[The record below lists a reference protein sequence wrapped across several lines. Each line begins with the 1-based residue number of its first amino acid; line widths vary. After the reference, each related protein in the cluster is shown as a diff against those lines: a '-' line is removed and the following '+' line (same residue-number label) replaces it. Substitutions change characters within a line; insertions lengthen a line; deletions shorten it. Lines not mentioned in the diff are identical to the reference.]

1 MIANL
6 KKNKKKGFTLVELI
20 VVIAIIAIIA
30 AVAVPTTISY
40 VNKAKISTADQEATE
55 LMNTLNT
62 SMTDLALDAPVGGVT
77 AEVFGKLLTSV
88 MPEVKNIDYVVVN
101 VDSVTGTDPHTTVKI
116 AVVTTVTADEDD
128 TKKDG
133 KYSDPDLNR
142 KVGAVK
148 EFNWTNMGIQAGA
161 DLDGTYK
168 LTNNNWAKSTT

>member
-62 SMTDLALDAPVGGVT
+62 SMTDLALNAPVGGVT
-77 AEVFGKLLTSV
+77 DVVFGKLLTSV
-88 MPEVKNIDYVVVN
+88 MPEVKNIDSVVVT
-101 VDSVTGTDPHTTVKI
+101 VTSGTGIDTKVKI

-128 TKKDG
+128 TAANG
-133 KYSDPDLNR
+133 KYPAADLGG

-161 DLDGTYK
+161 NLDGTYK
-168 LTNNNWAKSTT
+168 LTNDAWSKSTT

>member
-62 SMTDLALDAPVGGVT
+62 AMTDLALNSDEVT
-77 AEVFGKLLTSV
+77 SETFVNLLKSV
-88 MPEVKNIDYVVVN
+88 MPETKNVNKVVV
-101 VDSVTGTDPHTTVKI
+101 SGTRDAVKI
-116 AVVTTVTADEDD
+116 TVITDVVSDDVT
-128 TKKDG
+128 
-133 KYSDPDLNR
+133 YSGDASGVSAGEGEYYVNAS
-142 KVGAVK
+142 KT
-148 EFNWTNMGIQAGA
+148 FNWTEMGINVEDTNSPIGKTFSFSN
-161 DLDGTYK
+161 GTW
-168 LTNNNWAKSTT
+168 TAA

>member
-62 SMTDLALDAPVGGVT
+62 AMTDLALNAPSGGVT
-77 AEVFGKLLTSV
+77 TGELKELLDSV
-88 MPEVKNIDYVVVN
+88 MPDVEHVKSVVVN
-101 VDSVTGTDPHTTVKI
+101 ATTITAVKI
-116 AVVTTVTADEDD
+116 TVITDVDAPNDD
-128 TKKDG
+128 TA
-133 KYSDPDLNR
+133 YSDESLGG

-148 EFNWTNMGIQAGA
+148 VFNWKDMGIGVASNFTVTFTHSDGSWTANNAVSGDAGE
-161 DLDGTYK
+161 
-168 LTNNNWAKSTT
+168 

>member
-62 SMTDLALDAPVGGVT
+62 AMTDLALNAPSDGVT
-77 AEVFGKLLTSV
+77 DEVFGKLLTSV
-88 MPEVKNIDYVVVN
+88 MPEVKNIDSVVVN
-101 VDSVTGTDPHTTVKI
+101 VVPGTGDDPHTKVKI
-116 AVVTTVTADEDD
+116 AVVTKVTADEDD
-128 TKKDG
+128 TAANG
-133 KYSDPDLNR
+133 KYPAADLGG

-148 EFNWTNMGIQAGA
+148 EFDWTNMGIQAGT

-168 LTNNNWAKSTT
+168 LNNGTWANSTT